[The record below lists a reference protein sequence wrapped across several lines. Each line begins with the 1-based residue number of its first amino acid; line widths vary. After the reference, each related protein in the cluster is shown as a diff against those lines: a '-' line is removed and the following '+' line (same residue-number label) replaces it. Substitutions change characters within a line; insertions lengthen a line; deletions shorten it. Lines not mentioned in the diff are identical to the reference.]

1 MRPIRWT
8 RISRYYVGLI
18 SKDILRSYL
27 SPGIARWCYS
37 IEQLCHGMGHSIVVV
52 CTVAGLNDKTQISVC
67 LSSNVVKLIRFLFLF
82 MLCMS
87 YDWYVLMTKDMNT
100 DRMIWN

>member
-1 MRPIRWT
+1 
-8 RISRYYVGLI
+8 
-18 SKDILRSYL
+18 
-27 SPGIARWCYS
+27 
-37 IEQLCHGMGHSIVVV
+37 MGHSMVVV
-52 CTVAGLNDKTQISVC
+52 YTVAGLDDKAQISVC

-100 DRMIWN
+100 DRMIWNYEALWFIPLNFVFPRFYFVGHEIAECIVFKSTSL